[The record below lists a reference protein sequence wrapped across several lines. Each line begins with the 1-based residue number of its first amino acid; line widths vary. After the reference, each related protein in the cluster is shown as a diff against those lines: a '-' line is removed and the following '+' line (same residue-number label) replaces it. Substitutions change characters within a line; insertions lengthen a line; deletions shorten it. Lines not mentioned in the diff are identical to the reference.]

1 MPYPLQDAVDV
12 LDAIAAGF
20 NPGRAAVAH
29 GAVVLALHVDPSDAQ
44 MMALL
49 AELERYL
56 MGHVDQLHTE
66 LSERAGPAA
75 SRLRRALGVH

>member
-12 LDAIAAGF
+12 LDAIAASF

-29 GAVVLALHVDPSDAQ
+29 GAVTLALHIDPSDAQ
-44 MMALL
+44 MVALL

-56 MGHVDQLHTE
+56 TAHLDQLHPE
-66 LSERAGPAA
+66 LCERAGPAA
-75 SRLRRALGVH
+75 SRLRHAIGVH